1 MLCGPLLENIC
12 SLPPGLKPQI
22 YASSCIWLQMQMYI
36 VCLFACFCNLPAIT
50 DFASQHEMQPCAA
63 ATITSTL
70 GISYTSPLHRM
81 VAPKFR
87 NNLARLSAAS
97 VAPCG
102 SRGGSSTTDQRSR
115 RLHPVTCWIN
125 QIWRGTSTARP
136 HTASSRRSAAVYA
149 VTHTESGSL
158 WVGGVSLKRAQTKFE
173 HGASW
178 NCSPLSDGQGR
189 KRGLGRRRCVNRG
202 ESLGDSHW
210 YLTYEFEVV
219 KWM

>member
-1 MLCGPLLENIC
+1 MTE
-12 SLPPGLKPQI
+12 
-22 YASSCIWLQMQMYI
+22 
-36 VCLFACFCNLPAIT
+36 
-50 DFASQHEMQPCAA
+50 PCAA
-63 ATITSTL
+63 AVITSTL
-70 GISYTSPLHRM
+70 GISYTSPLDRM

-87 NNLARLSAAS
+87 NNLARLSAAG

-102 SRGGSSTTDQRSR
+102 SWSGSSTTDQRSR

-136 HTASSRRSAAVYA
+136 HTAFSRRAAAVYA

-173 HGASW
+173 QGKSW
-178 NCSPLSDGQGR
+178 NCSPLSSVAQER

-202 ESLGDSHW
+202 ESLGDNHW
-210 YLTYEFEVV
+210 HLTYAFEVV